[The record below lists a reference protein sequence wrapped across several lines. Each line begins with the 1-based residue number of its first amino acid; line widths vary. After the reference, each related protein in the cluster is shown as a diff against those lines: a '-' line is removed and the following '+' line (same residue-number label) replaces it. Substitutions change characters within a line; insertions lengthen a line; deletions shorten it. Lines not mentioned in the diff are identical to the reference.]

1 MTEGTKNGNGN
12 GNGST
17 LEWLRDRH
25 AQLSAD
31 RTLDL
36 AVPGYGGRLVLRCGP
51 APYKPIARM
60 AQLEDDGTGEGLLK
74 VNADVIIGACRAV
87 LVRDDAGELVSIDQE
102 REEPVRINK
111 RLADLLDT
119 GTTTARETLAWL
131 FPSDVAI
138 GTTAAE
144 LLRWTQGAEADIAE
158 DFISG

>member
-1 MTEGTKNGNGN
+1 MTESNGNGH
-12 GNGST
+12 GST
-17 LEWLRDRH
+17 LDWLRERH
-25 AQLSAD
+25 AQLSQD

-60 AQLEDDGTGEGLLK
+60 AGVEDDGSGDQLLK
-74 VNADVIIGACRAV
+74 INADVIIGAVRAV
-87 LVRDDAGELVSIDQE
+87 LVRDDSGELVSIDQE
-102 REEPVRINK
+102 KPEPVRINK

-119 GTTTARETLAWL
+119 GTTTARDTLGWL

-158 DFISG
+158 DFVSG